1 MNNTRWIYKENEIK
15 EDLKSLN
22 LDNDILN
29 ILINRKIDSVEKINN
44 FFNNDLDNIIS
55 PFSLKDVDKTILR
68 LLEAINNEELIYI
81 YGDYDVDGIT
91 STSIAY
97 LALKSLGAKVDY
109 YIPLRDEG
117 YGLNIDAISSL
128 KEKGAKIIIS
138 VDCGITSIKEARH
151 AKEIGLDLIIT
162 DHHEIIGELPNA
174 YAIINPK
181 RKDQDYSFEY
191 LAGCGTIFLLLVALF
206 EHLEKRQEMYTGNAQ
221 YKKDCGI
228 ASAVF
233 CLLLPVRQGQPP
245 RYYPIRRAAPQ
256 GFRPEPVPESRPGAS
271 WRAPRSQGHAPEVP
285 WRPSKFRCCSLRRAP
300 CPWRA

>member
-1 MNNTRWIYKENEIK
+1 M
-15 EDLKSLN
+15 
-22 LDNDILN
+22 
-29 ILINRKIDSVEKINN
+29 
-44 FFNNDLDNIIS
+44 NDLADPFLMKGMDKAVARIS
-55 PFSLKDVDKTILR
+55 KAIADKERIVV
-68 LLEAINNEELIYI
+68 

-97 LALKSLGAKVDY
+97 LSLKSLGAKVDY

-206 EHLEKRQEMYTGNAQ
+206 EHLEKRQEMYKFIVLQ
-221 YKKDCGI
+221 
-228 ASAVF
+228 F
-233 CLLLPVRQGQPP
+233 PV
-245 RYYPIRRAAPQ
+245 IINI
-256 GFRPEPVPESRPGAS
+256 FN
-271 WRAPRSQGHAPEVP
+271 
-285 WRPSKFRCCSLRRAP
+285 FILSLY
-300 CPWRA
+300 C